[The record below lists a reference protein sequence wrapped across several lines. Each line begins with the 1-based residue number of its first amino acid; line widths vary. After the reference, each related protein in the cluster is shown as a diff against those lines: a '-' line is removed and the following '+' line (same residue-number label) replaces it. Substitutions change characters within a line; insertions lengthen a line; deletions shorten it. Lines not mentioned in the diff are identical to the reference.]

1 MIAWWSEHYY
11 LVLGVA
17 GSLFYLFSFAMAA
30 DAIMKNRTSQGAVA
44 WATALITFPYL
55 ALPLYLFFGRQKFEG
70 YVKARQTKVN
80 DLVPVVEKLVG
91 HVPEF
96 RAELGDHHQRYVAL
110 ERLAYMPFT
119 HSNSTRL
126 LIDGEETFSA
136 IFSGIE
142 SAENYIIAQY
152 YIITDDEIGNEFSH
166 RLARKARSGVRV
178 LLLYD
183 PIGCLKLPSSYIQNL
198 RDAGVEVQAFRGNR
212 KRANRFQL
220 NFRNHRKLVLVDG
233 RRAYIG
239 GLNVGDEYMGRNP
252 KFGHWRD
259 THLEVTGPA
268 VQCLQIAFL
277 EDWYSSVNQIPELEW
292 TPAAASHENRNML
305 ILPSGSAD
313 KFETCSLFFLHCINR
328 AYERIWIASPYFVP
342 DAPIV
347 KALKLAALRGVD
359 VRLLLPAKADHKLV
373 YLASFSYLDETEPAG
388 VRVFRYQPGFLHYK
402 ALLVDDYLSAVGT
415 ANLDNRSF
423 RLNFEM
429 TAVVAD
435 HEFAGQVESMFQ
447 TDFDRSREAHLEDL
461 VNRPI
466 WFRIGAQTARLFA
479 PLL

>member
-1 MIAWWSEHYY
+1 
-11 LVLGVA
+11 
-17 GSLFYLFSFAMAA
+17 
-30 DAIMKNRTSQGAVA
+30 
-44 WATALITFPYL
+44 
-55 ALPLYLFFGRQKFEG
+55 
-70 YVKARQTKVN
+70 
-80 DLVPVVEKLVG
+80 
-91 HVPEF
+91 
-96 RAELGDHHQRYVAL
+96 
-110 ERLAYMPFT
+110 MPFT
-119 HSNSTRL
+119 HSNGTHL

-142 SAENYIIAQY
+142 SAEKYILVQY
-152 YIITDDEIGNEFSH
+152 YIIKDDSIGREFKN
-166 RLARKARSGVRV
+166 RLIRKARSGVQV

-183 PIGCLKLPSSYIQNL
+183 EIGCLKLPSSTIRKL
-198 RDAGVEVQAFRGNR
+198 KGAGVDVQPFRGSR

-233 RRAYIG
+233 RKAYVG
-239 GLNVGDEYMGRNP
+239 GLNVGDEYLGWDP

-268 VQCLQIAFL
+268 VQCLQLAFM
-277 EDWYSSVNQIPELEW
+277 EDWYSSVNRIPELEW
-292 TPAAASHENRNML
+292 TPAAANNGNRNML
-305 ILPSGSAD
+305 ILPTGPAD
-313 KFETCSLFFLHCINR
+313 EFETCSLFFLHCINR

-342 DAPIV
+342 DSPSV

-359 VRLLLPAKADHKLV
+359 VRLLLPEKADHKFV

-423 RLNFEM
+423 RLNFELM
-429 TAVVAD
+429 AVVAD
-435 HEFAGQVESMFQ
+435 HEFAGQVENMFQ
-447 TDFDRSREAHLEDL
+447 KDFDRSREARLEDL
-461 VNRPI
+461 VNRPL
-466 WFRIGAQTARLFA
+466 WFRVGAQTARLFA